1 MHLDGFADLQRSGR
15 TSVSFGYRFIDEAI
29 VQYLKTSKN
38 YRLIKRKMKTN
49 SSANI
54 KFDIGQEIKN
64 GSDQSS
70 RQDNDEADGGDE
82 NIVDEE
88 SSDQAGTQ
96 CTPQSSGD
104 DEDAVMMEEDAPGPS
119 DRDLPFYGADHAA
132 FHLPTNLEIRE
143 GVDYQCP
150 VQDWTTEDDYYDDT
164 ERETCV
170 WRPTNLLEAS
180 DINDY
185 LSIALSA
192 FNIEQDR
199 AMFILQSSDYN
210 IEEAKH
216 QLAKRRIKKEPWNE
230 EDTAIFKQALQTY
243 GKHFNRIRQL
253 LPHKSI
259 KEIINFYYDN
269 KKKLNFRS
277 IIDTFLEEHNPESSS
292 SEDSDTNATE
302 KQNNRCYN
310 CEQTRNLR
318 QMGDMKLC
326 NACFIHFRNY
336 HRHRLCLKSVNRG
349 GNANETMK
357 CPKDITEIVERFVE
371 FATEEQDDAQTPS
384 LKKSVNEIEDDD
396 LQIVRVVRPRE
407 MRYTR
412 ILKLLEREE
421 MLARGNCVR
430 LEHTLRMQFEKEL
443 NEHLE
448 RYRISR
454 IPSAVSGRPRRSP
467 SWSYKEKWQALFA
480 FQRYG
485 KDFDVIA
492 EVLESKTSDMV
503 KAFYYEMREQ
513 IDDMISKTSDYY
525 RKLAETYDFERKVEV
540 RASNEVIDIE

>member
-1 MHLDGFADLQRSGR
+1 
-15 TSVSFGYRFIDEAI
+15 
-29 VQYLKTSKN
+29 
-38 YRLIKRKMKTN
+38 MKSNGDTKV
-49 SSANI
+49 
-54 KFDIGQEIKN
+54 KFDIGQEVKE
-64 GSDQSS
+64 GSEQLS
-70 RQDNDEADGGDE
+70 RQDNDEVDGGDE
-82 NIVDEE
+82 NIIDEE
-88 SSDQAGTQ
+88 NSDQAGLQ
-96 CTPQSSGD
+96 RTPRSSGD
-104 DEDAVMMEEDAPGPS
+104 DEDMVVMEEDAPGPS
-119 DRDLPFYGADHAA
+119 HCNRSVPFYGADHAA

-150 VQDWTTEDDYYDDT
+150 VQDWTMEDDYYDDT

-170 WRPTNLLEAS
+170 WRPTDLLEVA

-185 LSIALSA
+185 LSIALSS

-243 GKHFNRIRQL
+243 GKHFNKIKQL

-277 IIDTFLEEHNPESSS
+277 IIDTYLEEHNPESSS
-292 SEDSDTNATE
+292 EDGDIDAIE
-302 KQNNRCYN
+302 KQSIRCYN
-310 CEQTRNLR
+310 CEQISNLR

-336 HRHRLCLKSVNRG
+336 HRHRLCLKTINFDVN
-349 GNANETMK
+349 ADKAIK
-357 CPKDITEIVERFVE
+357 CPKGIAEVVERFVE
-371 FATEEQDDAQTPS
+371 FATEEEVTAQSSSSMKGVTE
-384 LKKSVNEIEDDD
+384 VEDDD
-396 LQIVRVVRPRE
+396 LQIVSVIRPPE
-407 MRYTR
+407 MRYIR
-412 ILKLLEREE
+412 ILKQLEREE

-443 NEHLE
+443 NENLE

-454 IPSAVSGRPRRSP
+454 LPSAASGRPRRSP

-485 KDFDVIA
+485 KDFDAVA
-492 EVLESKTSDMV
+492 EVLESKTPDMV

-525 RKLAETYDFERKVEV
+525 RRLAETYDFERKVEV
-540 RASNEVIDIE
+540 ATSNEVIDID